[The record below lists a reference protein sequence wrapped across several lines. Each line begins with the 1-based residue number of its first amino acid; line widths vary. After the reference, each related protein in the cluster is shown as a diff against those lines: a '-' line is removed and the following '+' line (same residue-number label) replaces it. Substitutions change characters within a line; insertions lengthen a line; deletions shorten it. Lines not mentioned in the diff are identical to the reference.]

1 VNLSR
6 WSLRSPVTSSMVLV
20 CVVVLGALAA
30 PKLPLAF
37 LPDVDFP
44 GLEISI
50 PYPNSLPAQVEE
62 EITRPAEEAL
72 ATMSRVRRITSQ
84 SSATGATINVQFAWG
99 EDLGPLRV
107 EAREKLDRIRDQ
119 LPRDVDLI
127 LVNGFRSSDIPVI
140 ECRVSADRDLSR
152 AYALL
157 NRHVA
162 DPLRRVPG
170 VAKVELYGVEPP
182 QVQVDFSLDA
192 LQRHGLDGGAV
203 VQRLEASNRS
213 IAAGQLKRG
222 DESWPLRV
230 VNQFASLDDIGS
242 LPIDDKGL
250 KLRDVAAISYRE
262 PDLDYGRHLDKTRAI
277 GLNVIKESGSNTVDV
292 ARRSRE
298 ALAEIAR
305 DPELTGVRVLTFT
318 DQGEEITNS
327 IRGLLESGLIGGFL
341 AVLVLL
347 FFLRN
352 LITTLVVST
361 AIPFSLLAAAALMYF
376 TGRTL
381 NILSMMGLM
390 LAVGMLVDNAVVV
403 LESIY
408 RHRQSGKS
416 PLHAA
421 LAGAKEVQ
429 AAVVCAT
436 MTSII
441 VFLPLV
447 LGGKTEITTWL
458 AEVGRTIIFTLVC
471 SLYLSLTAIP
481 LAMGRFL
488 PLVSPKAKT
497 PGIGW
502 ISERYAEILAWT
514 LKHRVAAA
522 TFAVVLFA
530 SSIAAFIPV
539 NKSAF
544 TGSKV
549 EAVRLEYEF
558 ADNLNQHEVERYVT
572 KVESWIQAR
581 KTGLHVKSTYSYFTH
596 NYAFTR
602 AYLASGFADD
612 HGAEIVRKLLRKG
625 LPELPGA
632 KLKIAGADDDS
643 DASRLSVNVFGDPG
657 PRLTELAEEVRRRV
671 ALLPGVDGVERASD
685 RGSKEI
691 EVFVQRDRA
700 ARYGLSAEAV
710 ASSVALFFRGRPLSR
725 FRGPDG
731 EVQMLARLS
740 EADRQS
746 LGRLRSMPIAVPALA
761 VGEAETSVPLG
772 SVADFRTVDT
782 PASIER
788 QQRRSVA
795 SMTADVDSKK
805 SAEIRK
811 SVRRELDGMNFP
823 PGYTWSFGS
832 GFEEEDATQKE
843 MLMNLVLAL
852 ALVYVVMAALFES
865 FLHPFAIMLALPFA
879 FAGVAWMC
887 LLTGTPFNLMAQIG
901 ILILVGIVV
910 NNGIVL
916 IHHVHQLRERDM
928 PRTDALLKA
937 GRDRLRPILMTTATT
952 VLGLLPLAFGRT
964 HVGDVLYFPLARTVI
979 GGLLTST
986 LLTLLLVPCLY
997 TLLED
1002 SARVVSRAWAKQA
1015 APALAR
1021 AGVTALL
1028 VLALLVPAKAD
1039 ARGSHGSHEVVLNTV
1054 SGAWPAGKA
1063 KSVAIRFPV
1072 GELEVVAVDRPS
1084 LEAQLD
1090 VRGDDDSGN
1099 LALDRA
1105 RKVRLVAKQVGDELR
1120 LSVEGWGWHIGGNS
1134 VLEGRI
1140 EVPRALALK
1149 VNMDVGEL
1157 AVSGFTQ
1164 ATLISLDVGEATIA
1178 CDPARI
1184 ASIDVDLGIGEGT
1197 LVENGRSREWAGV
1210 FGGGFRWDGVK
1221 GGAPVRLRVGVG
1233 EATIHLDGADT
1244 ADAAA
1249 TPILKP

>member
-1 VNLSR
+1 
-6 WSLRSPVTSSMVLV
+6 MVLV
-20 CVVVLGALAA
+20 CVVVLGALSA
-30 PKLPLAF
+30 PRLPLAF

-50 PYPNSLPAQVEE
+50 PYPNALPTQVEE

-72 ATMSRVRRITSQ
+72 ATMSRVRRIQSQ
-84 SSATGATINVQFAWG
+84 SSATGSTISVQFAWG

-107 EAREKLDRIRDQ
+107 EAREKLDRIREN

-127 LVNGFRSSDIPVI
+127 LVNGFRSSDIPVL
-140 ECRVSADRDLSR
+140 ECRISADRDLSR
-152 AYALL
+152 SYELL

-162 DPLRRVPG
+162 DPLRRVQG

-182 QVQVDFSLDA
+182 QVQVEFSLDA
-192 LQRHGLDGGAV
+192 LERHGLEGGDV
-203 VQRLEASNRS
+203 VRRLEASNRS
-213 IAAGQLKRG
+213 IEAGTLKRK

-230 VNQFASLDDIGS
+230 VNQFASLDEIGA
-242 LPIDDKGL
+242 LPVDDHGL
-250 KLRDVAAISYRE
+250 RLRDVAAIRYRE

-298 ALAEIAR
+298 ALAEVAQ
-305 DPELTGVRVLTFT
+305 DPELQGVRVLTFT

-327 IRGLLESGLIGGFL
+327 IKGLLESGLIGGVL

-403 LESIY
+403 LEAIY
-408 RHRQSGKS
+408 RHRQAGKS
-416 PLHAA
+416 PMHAA
-421 LAGAKEVQ
+421 LAGSKEVQ

-436 MTSII
+436 LTSII

-447 LGGKTEITTWL
+447 LGGRTEITTWL
-458 AEVGRTIIFTLVC
+458 GEVGRTIIYTLVC
-471 SLYLSLTAIP
+471 SLWLSLTAIP

-488 PLVSPKAKT
+488 PVVAPKAKT

-502 ISERYAEILAWT
+502 LSERYADVLQWT
-514 LKHRVAAA
+514 LKHRLAAA
-522 TFAVVLFA
+522 AFAVVLFVA
-530 SSIAAFIPV
+530 SVAAFIPV

-549 EAVRLEYEF
+549 EAVRMEYEF
-558 ADNLNQHEVERYVT
+558 ADNLNQHEVEKYVSH
-572 KVESWIQAR
+572 VEGWILAR
-581 KTGLHVKSTYSYFTH
+581 KDSLHVKSTYSFFTH

-602 AYLASGFADD
+602 AYLAKGYADD
-612 HGAEIVRKLLRKG
+612 HGAEVVRKLLRKG
-625 LPELPGA
+625 LPAMPGT

-643 DASRLSVNVFGDPG
+643 DASRLTVNVFGDPG

-700 ARYGLSAEAV
+700 ARYGLTADAV

-731 EVQMLARLS
+731 EVQMQARLS
-740 EADRQS
+740 EEDRQS
-746 LGRLRSMPIAVPALA
+746 LGRLRSMPIAVPAVSTGQA
-761 VGEAETSVPLG
+761 TSIPLG

-795 SMTADVDSKK
+795 AMTADIDSKK
-805 SAEIRK
+805 SSEIRK
-811 SVRRELDGMNFP
+811 SVRRELEGMSFP

-832 GFEEEDATQKE
+832 GFESEDETQKE
-843 MLMNLVLAL
+843 MLLNLILAL

-865 FLHPFAIMLALPFA
+865 FLHPFAIMFALPFA

-887 LLTGTPFNLMAQIG
+887 FLTGTPFNLMAQIG

-916 IHHVHQLRERDM
+916 IHHVHQLRERGM

-952 VLGLLPLAFGRT
+952 VLGLMPLAFGST
-964 HVGDVLYFPLARTVI
+964 HVGDILYFPLARTVI

-1002 SARVVSRAWAKQA
+1002 GARVISRAWK
-1015 APALAR
+1015 PASLALF
-1021 AGVTALL
+1021 ALL
-1028 VLALLVPAKAD
+1028 AFQGSAD
-1039 ARGSHGSHEVVLNTV
+1039 ASERLRNLDARWEVKNARQVDV
-1054 SGAWPAGKA
+1054 K
-1063 KSVAIRFPV
+1063 FPV
-1072 GELEVVAVDRPS
+1072 GELEVIASDGNAIVAHLEVVGSDEPSKQAYANAERVKLVLERSGDR
-1084 LEAQLD
+1084 LKLRID
-1090 VRGDDDSGN
+1090 GWRMGMGN
-1099 LALDRA
+1099 GHN
-1105 RKVRLVAKQVGDELR
+1105 VV
-1120 LSVEGWGWHIGGNS
+1120 
-1134 VLEGRI
+1134 EGRI
-1140 EVPRALALK
+1140 EIPKALALS
-1149 VNMDVGEL
+1149 VDMRIGEL
-1157 AVSGFTQ
+1157 EVRGFEGPQ
-1164 ATLISLDVGEATIA
+1164 NVK
-1178 CDPARI
+1178 
-1184 ASIDVDLGIGEGT
+1184 LGIGEATLSCDRTRVGRLDVDLTIGEGNVIESGT
-1197 LVENGRSREWAGV
+1197 AREWANV
-1210 FGGGFRWDGVK
+1210 FGGGFRWDGAK
-1221 GGAPVRLRVGVG
+1221 GGPPVRLSLGIG
-1233 EATIHLDGADT
+1233 EANVSLDGPWEA
-1244 ADAAA
+1244 
-1249 TPILKP
+1249 LR

>member
-1 VNLSR
+1 MSLSR

-20 CVVVLGALAA
+20 CVVVLGALSA
-30 PKLPLAF
+30 PRIPLAF

-50 PYPNSLPAQVEE
+50 PYPNSLPTQVEE

-72 ATMSRVRRITSQ
+72 ATMSRVRRIQSQ
-84 SSATGATINVQFAWG
+84 SSATGANINVQFAWG

-107 EAREKLDRIRDQ
+107 EAREKLDRIREA

-127 LVNGFRSSDIPVI
+127 LVNGFRSSDIPVL
-140 ECRVSADRDLSR
+140 ECRIAADRDLSR
-152 AYALL
+152 AYELL

-162 DPLRRVPG
+162 DPLRRVQG

-182 QVQVDFSLDA
+182 QVQVEFSLDA
-192 LQRHGLDGGAV
+192 LERHGLEGGDV
-203 VQRLEASNRS
+203 VRKLEAANRS
-213 IAAGQLKRG
+213 IAAGTLKRG

-230 VNQFASLDDIGS
+230 VNQFASLEEIGA
-242 LPIDDKGL
+242 LPVDGKGL
-250 KLRDVAAISYRE
+250 RLRDVAAIRYRE

-292 ARRSRE
+292 ARRSRA
-298 ALAEIAR
+298 ALAEIEK
-305 DPELTGVRVLTFT
+305 DPELRGVRVLTFT
-318 DQGEEITNS
+318 DQGDEITNS
-327 IRGLLESGLIGGFL
+327 IKGLLESGLIGGLL
-341 AVLVLL
+341 AVCVLL

-361 AIPFSLLAAAALMYF
+361 AIPFSLLAASALMYF

-403 LESIY
+403 LEAIY
-408 RHRQSGKS
+408 RHRQAGKS

-421 LAGAKEVQ
+421 LAGSKEVQ

-436 MTSII
+436 LTSII

-447 LGGKTEITTWL
+447 LGGRTEITTWL

-471 SLYLSLTAIP
+471 SLWLSLTAIP

-488 PLVSPKAKT
+488 PAVAPNAKT

-502 ISERYAEILAWT
+502 LADRYADLLLWT
-514 LKHRVAAA
+514 LRHRLGAAA
-522 TFAVVLFA
+522 FALVLFIA
-530 SSIAAFIPV
+530 SIAAFIPV
-539 NKSAF
+539 NKSTF

-549 EAVRLEYEF
+549 EAVRMEYEF
-558 ADNLNQHEVERYVT
+558 ADNLNQHEVEKYVS
-572 KVESWIQAR
+572 KVEGWILAR
-581 KTGLHVKSTYSYFTH
+581 KDSLHVKSTYSYFTH

-602 AYLASGFADD
+602 AYLATGYADD
-612 HGAEIVRKLLRKG
+612 HGAEVVRKLLRKG
-625 LPELPGA
+625 LPALPGTR
-632 KLKIAGADDDS
+632 LKIAGADDES
-643 DASRLSVNVFGDPG
+643 DASRLAVNVFGDPG

-691 EVFVQRDRA
+691 EVFVQRERA
-700 ARYGLSAEAV
+700 ARYGLTADDV

-731 EVQMLARLS
+731 EVQMQARLA

-746 LGRLRSMPIAVPALA
+746 LSRLRSMPIAVPALA
-761 VGEAETSVPLG
+761 TSVPLG

-795 SMTADVDSKK
+795 AMTADVDSKK
-805 SAEIRK
+805 SSEIRK
-811 SVRRELDGMNFP
+811 SVRKELDGMSFP

-832 GFEEEDATQKE
+832 AFENEDETQKE
-843 MLMNLVLAL
+843 MLLNLILAL

-865 FLHPFAIMLALPFA
+865 FLHPFAIMFALPFA

-887 LLTGTPFNLMAQIG
+887 FLTGTPFNLMAQIG

-916 IHHVHQLRERDM
+916 IHHVHQLRERGM
-928 PRTDALLKA
+928 QRTDALLKA

-979 GGLLTST
+979 GGLLAST

-1002 SARVVSRAWAKQA
+1002 GARMISGAWAK
-1015 APALAR
+1015 
-1021 AGVTALL
+1021 
-1028 VLALLVPAKAD
+1028 
-1039 ARGSHGSHEVVLNTV
+1039 
-1054 SGAWPAGKA
+1054 
-1063 KSVAIRFPV
+1063 
-1072 GELEVVAVDRPS
+1072 
-1084 LEAQLD
+1084 
-1090 VRGDDDSGN
+1090 
-1099 LALDRA
+1099 
-1105 RKVRLVAKQVGDELR
+1105 RLY
-1120 LSVEGWGWHIGGNS
+1120 SS
-1134 VLEGRI
+1134 
-1140 EVPRALALK
+1140 EVPK
-1149 VNMDVGEL
+1149 
-1157 AVSGFTQ
+1157 
-1164 ATLISLDVGEATIA
+1164 
-1178 CDPARI
+1178 
-1184 ASIDVDLGIGEGT
+1184 
-1197 LVENGRSREWAGV
+1197 
-1210 FGGGFRWDGVK
+1210 
-1221 GGAPVRLRVGVG
+1221 
-1233 EATIHLDGADT
+1233 
-1244 ADAAA
+1244 
-1249 TPILKP
+1249 